1 MHSPLFVV
9 DFNQAIISKP
19 KSMLVQS
26 QITFWQESLGKLQVE
41 AISPKSWWFIVE
53 IQQIK

>member
-19 KSMLVQS
+19 KSNACPKPNYLLTREAW
-26 QITFWQESLGKLQVE
+26 QIAS
-41 AISPKSWWFIVE
+41 
-53 IQQIK
+53 

>member
-1 MHSPLFVV
+1 MISPWLKALMHSPLFVV

-26 QITFWQESLGKLQVE
+26 QITF
-41 AISPKSWWFIVE
+41 
-53 IQQIK
+53 